1 MIGDVLSF
9 ISDKLNEYLGSF
21 YDLPE
26 TLVALGTPGSE
37 EAEEGKNRLLVSLL
51 NVERE
56 GAAGFTAGYS
66 REGSGRMGKK
76 SPAWHINLVLVIAAV
91 YEEKRYSDGLRMLSV
106 AVRFLQGESG
116 FVLPGG
122 QKFTMELVSLNIQE
136 LTNVWS
142 ILGGKYYPSVVCK
155 VRMLTFDSAEI
166 RGVTSSVKKPDWK
179 LGS

>member
-26 TLVALGTPGSE
+26 TLVALGTPGTDEPE
-37 EAEEGKNRLLVSLL
+37 ERMNRMLVSLL

-56 GAAGFTAGYS
+56 GAAGFSAGYS
-66 REGSGRMGKK
+66 KDNSGHVGKR
-76 SPAWHINLVLVIAAV
+76 SPAWHVNLYMVIAAV
-91 YEEKRYSDGLRMLSV
+91 YEDKRYNDGLQMLSL
-106 AVRFLQGESG
+106 AVQFLQGESG
-116 FVLPGG
+116 FILPGG
-122 QKFTMELVSLNIQE
+122 QKFTLELVSLNIQE

-155 VRMLTFDSAEI
+155 VRMLTFNSTEM

>member
-26 TLVALGTPGSE
+26 TLVALGAPGTE
-37 EAEEGKNRLLVSLL
+37 EPEEGMNRMLISLL

-56 GAAGFTAGYS
+56 GAAGFAAGYS
-66 REGSGRMGKK
+66 KDSSGRVEKK
-76 SPAWHINLVLVIAAV
+76 SPAWHINLYMVIAAV
-91 YEEKRYSDGLRMLSV
+91 YEDKRYADGLRMLSM

-122 QKFTMELVSLNIQE
+122 QKFTLEFVSLNIQE

-155 VRMLTFDSAEI
+155 VRMLTFDSTETK
-166 RGVTSSVKKPDWK
+166 GVTSSVKKPDWK

>member
-9 ISDKLNEYLGSF
+9 ITDKLNEYLGSY

-26 TLVALGTPGSE
+26 TLVALGAPG
-37 EAEEGKNRLLVSLL
+37 AEEPEEGMNRMLVSLL

-56 GAAGFTAGYS
+56 GAAGFTAGYGKD
-66 REGSGRMGKK
+66 GSGHVGKK
-76 SPAWHINLVLVIAAV
+76 SPAWHLNLYLVISAV
-91 YEEKRYSDGLRMLSV
+91 YEDKRYADGLRMLSM
-106 AVRFLQGESG
+106 AVRFLQGEAV

-122 QKFTMELVSLNIQE
+122 HKFTLELVSLNIQE

-155 VRMLTFDSAEI
+155 VRMLTFDSTET
-166 RGVTSSVKKPDWK
+166 RGITSSVKKPDWK